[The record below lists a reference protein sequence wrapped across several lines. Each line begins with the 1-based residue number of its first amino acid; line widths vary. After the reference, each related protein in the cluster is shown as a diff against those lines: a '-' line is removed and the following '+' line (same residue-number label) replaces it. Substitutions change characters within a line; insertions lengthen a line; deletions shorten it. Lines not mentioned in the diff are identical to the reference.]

1 MAKKMLMDA
10 SQQEETRVVV
20 LDGNKVEEYDFD
32 SKRKKQLRGNIYLAK
47 ITRVEPS
54 LQAAFVEYG
63 GNRHGFLP
71 FNEIHTDYYQIPV
84 EDRSAL
90 SPSSDKHEDQGQS
103 ADNNNETEADVVE
116 LGGDDPIKKHKP
128 SSAARS
134 YKIQEVIQRR
144 QILLVQV
151 TKEER
156 GNKGAAL
163 TTYLSLPGRC
173 CVLMPNTIEGGGI
186 SRKVSDPED
195 RKRLKEALD
204 EIELSETMSLII
216 RTAGSKRSKQ
226 DIKLDYDY
234 LLRLWEEIREQTL
247 KSLAPQLIYE
257 EGNIIKRS
265 IRDLY
270 TRDIDEIIVEGKE
283 GYQVAKEFMRQIM
296 PSHVKRVQ
304 EYSDSH
310 VPLYHRHNIEK
321 QLDATHDPAVRLP
334 SGGYIVIN
342 PTEALVAIDVNSG
355 QATRERDI
363 EITATKTNIEAARE
377 VARQL
382 RLRDL
387 AGLVVIDFI
396 DMDESKNQLS
406 VERTLKEALKNDRAR
421 IQVGRISPFGLLE
434 LSRQRL
440 RPSIMEIGGEPCIH
454 CNGAGIMRTAESI
467 ALQALRA
474 IEGEGIQGGAK
485 ELHVNVPTSVA
496 LFLLNEKR
504 EAVGLLEER
513 YTIRIVLKA
522 TPDHDGHEFSIE
534 RIHPKADRDQGGRYR
549 NEPPK
554 KAVIGQEEAEGR
566 DPNRRRR
573 PRRSGRREQSPEV
586 NSTATRHP
594 KSPQQHA
601 QKEEQQ
607 TSSPAG
613 QSSDPIII
621 ESPSLRE
628 PRILAPKEPSEAQK
642 SDAEKGPKKEER
654 SRNRRNSRGRYTS
667 QGGNKATE
675 ESAVETT
682 ATAASVTKH
691 ASAGTSQKKEVT
703 AKAEDNASAK
713 TQPTDSAPK
722 PEGKAPVRGRRPR
735 AKPGEQNAETAKAKP
750 VRKTTFKPR
759 AAKADEDKTS
769 GKPTVSKTDE
779 AKSAPKPV
787 TAKDSDSRVA
797 NNPAASKVITEKA
810 APALVEKTVPQVEK
824 SKKTA
829 NSERVIDLSTKTPEA
844 KTSNDKK
851 KGWWSN
857 KKS

>member
-10 SQQEETRVVV
+10 SHQEETRVVV
-20 LDGNKVEEYDFD
+20 LDGNKVEEYDFE

-90 SPSSDKHEDQGQS
+90 SPSSDASEDQSQP
-103 ADNNNETEADVVE
+103 ADNSNEAEADVVE

-226 DIKLDYDY
+226 DIKRDYDY

-247 KSLAPQLIYE
+247 KSVAPQLIYE

-270 TRDIDEIIVEGKE
+270 TRDIDEIIVEGKA
-283 GYQVAKEFMRQIM
+283 GYQAAKEFMRQIM

-467 ALQALRA
+467 ALQVLRA

-534 RIHPKADRDQGGRYR
+534 RIHPKADRDQGGRHR
-549 NEPPK
+549 NEPQK
-554 KAVIGQEEAEGR
+554 KVAIGQEEAEGR
-566 DPNRRRR
+566 ESNRRRR
-573 PRRSGRREQSPEV
+573 PRRSGRREQSPEA
-586 NSTATRHP
+586 NSATTRHP
-594 KSPQQHA
+594 QQHT
-601 QKEEQQ
+601 QKEEHQAP
-607 TSSPAG
+607 SPAG
-613 QSSDPIII
+613 QSSEPIMI

-642 SDAEKGPKKEER
+642 TDAEKGPKKEGRNRNRRGSR
-654 SRNRRNSRGRYTS
+654 SRNTS
-667 QGGNKATE
+667 QDASKAPE
-675 ESAVETT
+675 EKAVETT
-682 ATAASVTKH
+682 AAAASVTKH
-691 ASAGTSQKKEVT
+691 ESARTSQTKEVT
-703 AKAEDNASAK
+703 AKAE
-713 TQPTDSAPK
+713 PTDSAPK
-722 PEGKAPVRGRRPR
+722 PEERAPVKARRPR
-735 AKPGEQNAETAKAKP
+735 AKPGEQNAEPAKAKP
-750 VRKTTFKPR
+750 VKKTTFKPR
-759 AAKADEDKTS
+759 AAKTDEAKAS
-769 GKPTVSKTDE
+769 SNPAVSKTDV
-779 AKSAPKPV
+779 AKPAPKPV
-787 TAKDSDSRVA
+787 ATNEGDKKVA
-797 NNPAASKVITEKA
+797 NNPAVSKTVTEKA
-810 APALVEKTVPQVEK
+810 APDPVEKTAPKVEK

-829 NSERVIDLSTKTPEA
+829 NSERVIDLSTKTPET
-844 KTSNDKK
+844 KVSNDKK